1 MPHYF
6 SEDNHTLKSN
16 PQEIAFRA
24 YETDFTCT
32 TDHGVFAKG
41 GLDRGTAVL
50 LKYLD
55 VWQGVQSVLDLGCG
69 WGAIGIVLAKVHD
82 LSVDMTDVNPRALE
96 LAEANV
102 LVNDVRANVFHSDGY
117 EQIDKQYD
125 LIVTNPPIRIGKQRL
140 YELLDGAVDH
150 LTEEGSLVFV
160 INKKHGADSALKH
173 VKTVYKS
180 VEILGRQKGFQVIK
194 CKKHLTT

>member
-16 PQEIAFRA
+16 PQAIAFRA

-55 VWQGVQSVLDLGCG
+55 VPGGTRNVLDLGCG
-69 WGAIGIVLAKVHD
+69 WGAIGIVLGKVFD
-82 LSVDMTDVNPRALE
+82 LAVDMTDVNPRALE
-96 LAEANV
+96 LTRAN
-102 LVNDVRANVFHSDGY
+102 LAANDVTADVFQSDGY
-117 EQIDKQYD
+117 ERINKQYD

-140 YELLDGAVDH
+140 YELLDGAGDH
-150 LTEEGSLVFV
+150 LTEDGSLVFV

-173 VKTVYKS
+173 VKTVYES